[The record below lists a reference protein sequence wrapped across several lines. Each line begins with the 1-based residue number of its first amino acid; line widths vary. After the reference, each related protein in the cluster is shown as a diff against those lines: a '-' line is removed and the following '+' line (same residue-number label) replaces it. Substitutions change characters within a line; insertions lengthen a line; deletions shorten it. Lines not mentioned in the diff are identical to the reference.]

1 MQSSPSKIAWVNGLQ
16 MDIFIYAVVF
26 LNQQILFFLK
36 YHHNHDTWEC
46 CSKANAQT
54 KEERGTVDWQF
65 YFLENLN

>member
-1 MQSSPSKIAWVNGLQ
+1 MQSSPSKIAWANGLQ

-46 CSKANAQT
+46 RSKANAQR